1 MFSALPART
10 QHTNKP
16 ISRDGAAA
24 EEEESPLAVGN
35 KRARERRAGNVV
47 GRAKVRRRTVRRG
60 APSSAAVGLR

>member
-1 MFSALPART
+1 MFSTLPART

-35 KRARERRAGNVV
+35 KRAREWRAGNVG
-47 GRAKVRRRTVRRG
+47 GRERVRWRTVRRG
-60 APSSAAVGLR
+60 ALAGVFVVLI